1 MHREKKGSELVKT
14 QEELKQYSQLEL
26 CEIYDTLQS
35 WEWDER
41 IGAKPQGFD
50 ELPNYNYKLRHKL
63 LKPKTKEDYIN
74 PVIAA
79 IEKTVPR
86 KELFR
91 YHHLHN
97 LKRTNEEFERWWSE
111 ERGNLLI

>member
-1 MHREKKGSELVKT
+1 MHREKKGSELVKI

-26 CEIYDTLQS
+26 CEIYDVLQS

-41 IGAKPQGFD
+41 IGEKPQGFD

-63 LKPKTKEDYIN
+63 LKRKTKEDYIN

-97 LKRTNEEFERWWSE
+97 LKRYNEEFEDWWSK